1 MLKLMKYEFKKTM
14 FSKLILLVVTVL
26 AEAAFLVGVFG
37 EWERAL
43 GIGMTGLML
52 CAMVGVFYIGIESLL
67 VFHRDLNT
75 KQSYM
80 LFLTPKNSYQI
91 LGAKVLE
98 NGISIF
104 LTGLFYLVLGAVD
117 WSIAVLRI
125 GGVKEFLDI
134 VNQVLASIH
143 IEINIRFAD
152 ILSVLCMLLASWLM
166 AVVIGY
172 LAIVLS
178 ATVFAGKRFCGLISF
193 LLYLVIGWGC
203 GEVLNLLPLDD
214 FMTVTSTAY
223 FILTAA
229 TFVLVALMYGIAGWI
244 MERKL
249 SV

>member
-1 MLKLMKYEFKKTM
+1 MKYEFKKTM
-14 FSKLILLVVTVL
+14 FSKLILLVVPVL

-134 VNQVLASIH
+134 VDQVLASIH
-143 IEINIRFAD
+143 I
-152 ILSVLCMLLASWLM
+152 
-166 AVVIGY
+166 AVSY
-172 LAIVLS
+172 THL
-178 ATVFAGKRFCGLISF
+178 T
-193 LLYLVIGWGC
+193 
-203 GEVLNLLPLDD
+203 LP
-214 FMTVTSTAY
+214 TKA
-223 FILTAA
+223 
-229 TFVLVALMYGIAGWI
+229 
-244 MERKL
+244 
-249 SV
+249 

>member
-43 GIGMTGLML
+43 GVGMTGLML

-104 LTGLFYLVLGAVD
+104 LTGMFYLVLGAVD

-143 IEINIRFAD
+143 IEINIRFVD
-152 ILSVLCMLLASWLM
+152 VLSVLCMLLASWLM

-172 LAIVLS
+172 LAIILS
-178 ATVFAGKRFCGLISF
+178 ATVFAGKRFCGLVSF

-203 GEVLNLLPLDD
+203 GAALNLLPLDD

-223 FILTAA
+223 FILTAGA
-229 TFVLVALMYGIAGWI
+229 LVLVALMYGIAGWI